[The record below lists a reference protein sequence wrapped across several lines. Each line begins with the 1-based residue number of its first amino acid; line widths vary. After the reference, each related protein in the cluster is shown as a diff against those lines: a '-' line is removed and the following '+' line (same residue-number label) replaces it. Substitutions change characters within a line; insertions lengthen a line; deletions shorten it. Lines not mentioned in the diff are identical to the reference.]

1 MRRLP
6 LILIVLIGVGA
17 PAASTL
23 LFYFSPP
30 SASASGGELLSPTAA
45 PASWNLEKGKWT
57 LLSASSA
64 DCADD
69 CRRRLCQMRQAR
81 LMLPGAYFRLQRA
94 WLIPPGAS
102 APSSMSAASDC
113 GEARAAA
120 FAEGAPRVD
129 VADGVARVEG
139 DRQDLPAPEEGFRRR
154 DYLYVIDPSG
164 LMMMRFPPT
173 ADIYAVRR
181 DLKKLLKLSQV
192 RRSVRQNPPQ

>member
-1 MRRLP
+1 
-6 LILIVLIGVGA
+6 
-17 PAASTL
+17 
-23 LFYFSPP
+23 
-30 SASASGGELLSPTAA
+30 
-45 PASWNLEKGKWT
+45 
-57 LLSASSA
+57 
-64 DCADD
+64 
-69 CRRRLCQMRQAR
+69 
-81 LMLPGAYFRLQRA
+81 MLPGGLFSSAAGVADSAGSVRA
-94 WLIPPGAS
+94 
-102 APSSMSAASDC
+102 SSMSAASDC

-129 VADGVARVEG
+129 VADGVARIEG

-192 RRSVRQNPPQ
+192 RRSVRQTSPQ